1 MKKLLAR
8 FRRAARGSS
17 IGYFIQPR
25 KVRFEW
31 QDTPSTGF
39 RSSLSPVILLMK
51 LT

>member
-31 QDTPSTGF
+31 QDTP
-39 RSSLSPVILLMK
+39 ID
-51 LT
+51 